1 MMKTNSTDLFSII
14 ASWTPKLKLG
24 IVAFLLG
31 FLPLP
36 AFANSNIEVS
46 PRPMDGDIIT
56 FKVRVVNDDNIPI
69 EGLQTSD
76 FKIETARIIT
86 KHQGTPI
93 NLQFSEINRFKLIPP
108 GEELKPDPAYVVI
121 LLDMSGSMNVKD
133 ASGVKK
139 IDGAIRA
146 IRGFIKLVREK
157 NLPVHISL
165 VPFGES
171 NKAEDNYEVN
181 QEIISQNLLSANSPK
196 LDQRVAELASSSINA
211 ATNLY
216 DPLKTAV
223 KYLGNN
229 SQEFTRKE
237 NLNRDVNGEAEPIPP
252 KLAVILLS
260 DGYHNSNRRTE
271 NQQFE
276 KLEKVFQEHPSVR
289 VYTLGYGESLRQ
301 LRKRAVDCN
310 ISYSLLDQKEAVDLI
325 QSCRIRGGSISNYIV
340 DQPRLKQIAELTGG
354 ISKFPPNAK
363 EAVNSL
369 ETFFKALREYELQ
382 YKQPNAAPAEEY
394 QVQVSINSSS
404 RQLNLNAEPVKIRMP
419 NISLYKLPLIPDRLI
434 ILVLTLGILG
444 GGLWWFNDW
453 SKQLK
458 DEAERWI

>member
-1 MMKTNSTDLFSII
+1 MKKNSTDSFSII
-14 ASWTPKLKLG
+14 AFLTPKLKLG

-36 AFANSNIEVS
+36 VLATSKIEVS
-46 PRPMDGDIIT
+46 PRPTDGDIVNL
-56 FKVRVVNDDNIPI
+56 KVSVVNDDNIPI

-76 FKIETARIIT
+76 FKIETARIT
-86 KHQGTPI
+86 AKSEGTPI
-93 NLQFSEINRFKLIPP
+93 NLQYSEINRLQLIPP
-108 GEELKPDPAYVVI
+108 GEQLTSDPAYVVI
-121 LLDMSGSMNVKD
+121 LLDMSGSMKVED
-133 ASGVKK
+133 ASRVKK

-146 IRGFIKLVREK
+146 IQGFINLVREK

-171 NKAEDNYEVN
+171 NKPQDNYEVN
-181 QEIISQNLLSANSPK
+181 QEIIAQNLLPANSSD
-196 LDQRVAELASSSINA
+196 LDKRVADLASASINA
-211 ATNLY
+211 GTNLY
-216 DPLKTAV
+216 DPLKEAV
-223 KYLGNN
+223 QYLGNN
-229 SQEFTRKE
+229 SQEFTRKANANR
-237 NLNRDVNGEAEPIPP
+237 NLNDNEEPIPP

-260 DGYHNSNRRTE
+260 DGYHNSNRATE
-271 NQQFE
+271 NEQFE
-276 KLEKVFQEHPSVR
+276 NLTKVFQKYPTVR

-301 LRKRAVDCN
+301 LRDRAINCN
-310 ISYSLLDQKEAVDLI
+310 IPYSLLDQKEAVDLI
-325 QSCRIRGGSISNYIV
+325 QSCKLSSGNIYNYIV

-354 ISKFPPNAK
+354 ISKFPQDAN

-382 YKQPNAAPAEEY
+382 FKQPNAMPGEEY

-419 NISLYKLPLIPDRLI
+419 NISFYKLPLIPDRLI
-434 ILVLTLGILG
+434 ILVFTLGILG
-444 GGLWWFNDW
+444 GGLWWFKGW